1 MVQTLKKS
9 LQIIKTSIIR
19 GRIAIILLTLLYIGL
34 IVVCTLFPIADAD
47 KEIIINPGVVKF
59 SKVFL
64 HNIVVSLFQELLG
77 ISTFGLYGIFA
88 IYVNALSL
96 GTTFSVL
103 YSTNNLHL
111 VYKMVIH
118 GTIES
123 CAIILNSFFSFYFWV
138 KGFKNIKLV
147 FLKKQKLSTA
157 LIDMCYFTVS
167 FTVLFLIMYL
177 VAGIFEKLASYF

>member
-1 MVQTLKKS
+1 MVQTLRKS
-9 LQIIKTSIIR
+9 LQVIKTSIIR
-19 GRIAIILLTLLYIGL
+19 GRIAIILLTVLFIGL
-34 IVVCTLFPIADAD
+34 IVFCTLFPIPDAD
-47 KEIIINPGVVKF
+47 KEIIVNPGVVKF

-64 HNIVVSLFQELLG
+64 HNILVFLFQEFMG

-88 IYVNALSL
+88 IYINALSL

-103 YSTNNLHL
+103 YSTNKLYL

-123 CAIILNSFFSFYFWV
+123 CAIVLNSFFSFYFWV
-138 KGFKNIKLV
+138 KVFKNVKLV

-157 LIDMCYFTVS
+157 LIDMCFFTAS

-177 VAGIFEKLASYF
+177 VAGVFEKLVSYF